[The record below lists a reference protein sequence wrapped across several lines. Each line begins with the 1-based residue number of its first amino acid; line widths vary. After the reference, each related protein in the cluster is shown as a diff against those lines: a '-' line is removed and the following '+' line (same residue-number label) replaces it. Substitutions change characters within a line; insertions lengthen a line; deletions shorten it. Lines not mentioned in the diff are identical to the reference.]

1 MKGGQR
7 IETLVAKR
15 ELKGLGLSRSSF
27 YPEELR
33 CDENGRS
40 LPIRDKMTELPWYAL
55 KVRSRSEMLA
65 IASLDHY
72 GFESYCPQT
81 KTRTQY
87 SDRVKTT
94 LEPVFPGYLF
104 CRFELSSKANVLA
117 SSSVER
123 VIGFG
128 SQPIPVPASEIDAIR
143 RMVDE
148 GAVAAPTPKAGDRI
162 RVIAG
167 VLKGLEGILVR
178 EATTNSL
185 VVSVQLLQRFVSL
198 SIDRCVVQTI

>member
-1 MKGGQR
+1 
-7 IETLVAKR
+7 
-15 ELKGLGLSRSSF
+15 
-27 YPEELR
+27 
-33 CDENGRS
+33 
-40 LPIRDKMTELPWYAL
+40 MTELPWYAL

-87 SDRVKTT
+87 SDRLKTT

-104 CRFELSSKANVLA
+104 CRFELSSKAKVLA
-117 SSSVER
+117 SSAVER

-128 SQPIPVPASEIDAIR
+128 SQPIPVPAFEIDAIR
-143 RMVDE
+143 RMVE
-148 GAVAAPTPKAGDRI
+148 QGALAASAPKVGDRI

-167 VLKGLEGILVR
+167 ALKGVEGVLVR
-178 EATTNSL
+178 ESSSNNF

-198 SIDRCVVQTI
+198 SIDQCVIETV